1 MPLKLHDLT
10 ESLGLQ
16 QTTKLSWVCLS
27 IHVGIG
33 EIGGIEE
40 RQWQN
45 SESDLTNTAVRVNN
59 LRASSTRP
67 AAPAANRG

>member
-33 EIGGIEE
+33 EIGPICG
-40 RQWQN
+40 
-45 SESDLTNTAVRVNN
+45 VRVAI
-59 LRASSTRP
+59 LVE
-67 AAPAANRG
+67 